1 LPAKA
6 LSQPLQDS
14 SLKEFAVT
22 PRVVVAAL
30 LLASLPG
37 LCEAKPAYWYRWQS
51 KTQQGVY
58 VCSQTYPGVGWIR
71 IAGPFKVAGCKS
83 F

>member
-1 LPAKA
+1 M
-6 LSQPLQDS
+6 
-14 SLKEFAVT
+14 EFAVSL
-22 PRVVVAAL
+22 RIVVASL
-30 LLASLPG
+30 LLSSLSA

-51 KTQQGVY
+51 KTQEGVY
-58 VCSQTYPGVGWIR
+58 VCSQTYPGAGWIR

>member
-1 LPAKA
+1 V
-6 LSQPLQDS
+6 
-14 SLKEFAVT
+14 SLRTLFT
-22 PRVVVAAL
+22 AL
-30 LLASLPG
+30 LLASLTG

-51 KTQQGVY
+51 KTQEGVY
-58 VCSQTYPGVGWIR
+58 VCTQTHPGVGWIR

>member
-1 LPAKA
+1 M
-6 LSQPLQDS
+6 
-14 SLKEFAVT
+14 SL
-22 PRVVVAAL
+22 RVLIAAL
-30 LLASLPG
+30 LLTTLSTACL
-37 LCEAKPAYWYRWQS
+37 AKPAYWYRWQS

-58 VCSQTYPGVGWIR
+58 VCSQTYPGTGWVR